1 MKTRRL
7 DFKFTPLQ
15 LSVSMTL
22 VGGVP
27 NEQTYDADIPEYAPD
42 YSLTP
47 LAIQPT
53 VGIID
58 RDGVLPSGSVN
69 SQLTDVA
76 WYRVIDGV
84 EQTTPL
90 VNTPNKQIV
99 TYVGDETGKLLWY
112 QNAAPQKPIVLRFKA
127 KYLDTRTGE
136 VRNINQEVSI
146 TCRNATLYKP
156 VLLLSCG
163 DRFYNPLRDEALVTV
178 TASLRLGTEACDK
191 SKRQFVWDMLRST
204 GYYTSITD
212 DDLEVCVSADGDSVT
227 LDQSVMGEKCSLRC
241 RARYSATGNPSAVAL
256 TDASPAKV
264 ITFARRIPSFDYE
277 YVGVTD
283 NLAPDT
289 ESIKPEAYIYD
300 NAGKIPNAER
310 YLMPFWYMGANLS
323 ATKIDYLLKGHGM
336 QPTLPTDLIDP
347 SRGAVMALD
356 VKILDPLALAA
367 DADGKVFTDA
377 DGTPFV
383 WH

>member
-22 VGGVP
+22 EGSVP
-27 NEQTYDADIPEYAPD
+27 NEQTYDADSGEYAPD

-47 LAIQPT
+47 AAIKPT

-58 RDGVLPSGSVN
+58 KDGILQSGCVN
-69 SQLTDVA
+69 SQLTDVS
-76 WYRVIDGV
+76 WCRVVDGV
-84 EQTTPL
+84 EQTPL
-90 VNTPNKQIV
+90 VNATNQQVI
-99 TYVGDETGKLLWY
+99 TFSGDDTGKILWY
-112 QNAAPQKPIVLRFKA
+112 QNAQPQKPITLRFKT
-127 KYLDTRTGE
+127 KFLDTRTGE
-136 VRNINQEVSI
+136 VHNITQDFPF

-163 DRFYNPLRDEALVTV
+163 DRFYNPMRDESLATV
-178 TASLRLGTEACDK
+178 TASLRLGTEECAK
-191 SKRQFVWDMLRST
+191 AKRKFAWQMLRNT
-204 GYYTSITD
+204 GYYTDITD
-212 DDLEVCVSADGDSVT
+212 DDLEVSVSADGDSIT
-227 LDQSVMGEKCSLRC
+227 IDQSLMGERCSLRC

-256 TDASPAKV
+256 TDANPTKV
-264 ITFARRIPSFDYE
+264 ITFARRIPSFDYD
-277 YVGVTD
+277 YMGVTD
-283 NLAPDT
+283 NLPPGT
-289 ESIKPEAYIYD
+289 TSIQPEAYIYD
-300 NAGKIPNAER
+300 NAGKIPDAER
-310 YLMPFWYMGANLS
+310 NLLPLWYMGANLS
-323 ATKIDYLLKGHGM
+323 ATKIDYRLKGHGM
-336 QPTLPTDLIDP
+336 QPTIKTDLVDP

>member
-22 VGGVP
+22 EGSVP
-27 NEQTYDADIPEYAPD
+27 NEQTYDADSGEYAPD

-47 LAIQPT
+47 AVIKPT

-58 RDGVLPSGSVN
+58 RDGILQSGCVN
-69 SQLTDVA
+69 SQLTDVS
-76 WYRVIDGV
+76 WCRVVDGV
-84 EQTTPL
+84 EQTTL
-90 VNTPNKQIV
+90 VNATNQQII
-99 TYVGDETGKLLWY
+99 TFSGDDTGKILWY
-112 QNAAPQKPIVLRFKA
+112 QNAQPQKPITLRFKA
-127 KYLDTRTGE
+127 KFLDIRTGE
-136 VRNINQEVSI
+136 VRNITQDFPF

-163 DRFYNPLRDEALVTV
+163 DRFYNPLRDESLATV
-178 TASLRLGTEACDK
+178 TASLRLGTEECAK
-191 SKRQFVWDMLRST
+191 AKRKFAWQMLRNT
-204 GYYTSITD
+204 GYYTDITD
-212 DDLEVCVSADGDSVT
+212 DDLEVSVSADGDSIT
-227 LDQSVMGEKCSLRC
+227 IDQSLMGERCSLRC

-256 TDASPAKV
+256 TDASPTKV
-264 ITFARRIPSFDYE
+264 ITFARRIPSFDYD
-277 YVGVTD
+277 YMGVTD
-283 NLAPDT
+283 NLPPGT
-289 ESIKPEAYIYD
+289 TSIQPEAYIYD
-300 NAGKIPNAER
+300 NAGKIPDAER
-310 YLMPFWYMGANLS
+310 NLLPLWYMGANLS
-323 ATKIDYLLKGHGM
+323 ATKIDYRLKGHGM
-336 QPTLPTDLIDP
+336 QPTIKTDLVDP

-377 DGTPFV
+377 NGTPFV

>member
-84 EQTTPL
+84 EQATPL

-127 KYLDTRTGE
+127 KYLDTRINE
-136 VRNINQEVSI
+136 VRNINQEVTI

-163 DRFYNPLRDEALVTV
+163 DRFYNPLRDESLVTV

-191 SKRQFVWDMLRST
+191 SKRQFVWEMLRTT

-212 DDLEVCVSADGDSVT
+212 DDLEVSVSTDGDSVT
-227 LDQSVMGEKCSLRC
+227 LDQSLMGEKCSLRC

-310 YLMPFWYMGANLS
+310 NLLPLWYMGANLS
-323 ATKIDYLLKGHGM
+323 ATKIDYRLKGHGM
-336 QPTLPTDLIDP
+336 QPTLSTDLIDP